1 MLLNPPL
8 QPPHLYR
15 SFSKT
20 LWLAPHHSVPR
31 GFVALCPPPI
41 WGQGH
46 PGEVGDLMFGLKSA
60 VDPSLPTREEKPNL
74 CVFNCYCKSLRYL
87 TSRWC
92 TMYFTRL

>member
-15 SFSKT
+15 SFSKDLVACT
-20 LWLAPHHSVPR
+20 SHHSVPR
-31 GFVALCPPPI
+31 GFVAWCPPPI

-60 VDPSLPTREEKPNL
+60 VDPSLPTREEKLNL
-74 CVFNCYCKSLRYL
+74 CVRSIAIVKV
-87 TSRWC
+87 
-92 TMYFTRL
+92 